1 VQARLFG
8 AFEQADNSTTRQ
20 HGGTGLGLNITRRLA
35 QLMGGDAGVDSTPG
49 QGSLFWFTARLK
61 KDPQGELPRAG
72 EPAKVDERAIA
83 ERFTGRR
90 VLLVEDD
97 DVAAEAV
104 MRSLQRAGI
113 PCPVTWVEDGQA
125 ALEVLLEQGAQRKA
139 PRPRLILLDLN
150 MPRMNGFEFLEAA
163 RADPRLKGEIIFVL
177 TTSSAD
183 SDRSRAYD
191 ENVAGYMVK
200 SAVGPQF
207 AKLTQLL
214 DGYRR
219 AVQLL

>member
-1 VQARLFG
+1 M
-8 AFEQADNSTTRQ
+8 S
-20 HGGTGLGLNITRRLA
+20 
-35 QLMGGDAGVDSTPG
+35 
-49 QGSLFWFTARLK
+49 
-61 KDPQGELPRAG
+61 
-72 EPAKVDERAIA
+72 EPSPLH
-83 ERFTGRR
+83 

-104 MRSLQRAGI
+104 MRSMQRAGI

-125 ALEVLLEQGAQRKA
+125 ALEVLREQDTQRKA

-163 RADPRLKGEIIFVL
+163 RADPRLRDEVIFVL

-183 SDRSRAYD
+183 ADRSRAYD

-214 DGYRR
+214 DVYRR
-219 AVQLL
+219 AVQLP

>member
-1 VQARLFG
+1 M
-8 AFEQADNSTTRQ
+8 S
-20 HGGTGLGLNITRRLA
+20 
-35 QLMGGDAGVDSTPG
+35 
-49 QGSLFWFTARLK
+49 
-61 KDPQGELPRAG
+61 
-72 EPAKVDERAIA
+72 EPAPLN
-83 ERFTGRR
+83 
-90 VLLVEDD
+90 VLLIEDD

-104 MRSLQRAGI
+104 MRSIQRAGI

-125 ALEVLLEQGAQRKA
+125 ALEVLREQDARRKA

-163 RADPRLKGEIIFVL
+163 RADPRLKDEVIFVL

-183 SDRSRAYD
+183 TDRSRAYE

-207 AKLTQLL
+207 AKLTHLL

-219 AVQLL
+219 AVQLP

>member
-1 VQARLFG
+1 MS
-8 AFEQADNSTTRQ
+8 DPT
-20 HGGTGLGLNITRRLA
+20 
-35 QLMGGDAGVDSTPG
+35 
-49 QGSLFWFTARLK
+49 SLH
-61 KDPQGELPRAG
+61 
-72 EPAKVDERAIA
+72 
-83 ERFTGRR
+83 

-97 DVAAEAV
+97 DVAAESV

-113 PCPVTWVEDGQA
+113 TCPVTWAEDGQA
-125 ALEVLLEQGAQRKA
+125 ALDVLRGRIPERRA

-150 MPRMNGFEFLEAA
+150 MPRMNGFEFLEAV
-163 RADPRLKGEIIFVL
+163 RADPKLKDEVIFVL

-183 SDRSRAYD
+183 TDRSRAYN

-207 AKLTQLL
+207 AKLTHLL

-219 AVQLL
+219 AVQLP

>member
-1 VQARLFG
+1 MSESLP
-8 AFEQADNSTTRQ
+8 
-20 HGGTGLGLNITRRLA
+20 LN
-35 QLMGGDAGVDSTPG
+35 
-49 QGSLFWFTARLK
+49 
-61 KDPQGELPRAG
+61 
-72 EPAKVDERAIA
+72 
-83 ERFTGRR
+83 

-97 DVAAEAV
+97 DVAAESV
-104 MRSLQRAGI
+104 MRSMQRAGL
-113 PCPVTWVEDGQA
+113 PCSVTWVEDGQA
-125 ALEVLLEQGAQRKA
+125 ALEVLREQDARRKA

-150 MPRMNGFEFLEAA
+150 MPRMNGFEFLEAV
-163 RADPRLKGEIIFVL
+163 RADPKLKEEVVFVL

-207 AKLTQLL
+207 AKLAQLL

-219 AVQLL
+219 AVQLP